1 MKNFNLSEWAL
12 KHQPLV
18 LYLIVILA
26 VIGVISFG
34 RLGQSED
41 PPFTFKFMTIR
52 TNWPG
57 ASVNEVDQQITERLE
72 KKLQEVPN
80 INFIRSYSR
89 PGESLIFFAISDAA
103 PSSAVAE
110 TSYQIRKRVGDIRQT
125 LPQGALGP
133 FFNDEFGDTFGNI
146 FALSGQ
152 GFSYADKKIY
162 VDRLRRELLRI
173 PDVSKVD
180 IIGEQE
186 EKIYIE
192 LSNVKL
198 ATLGIDGTT
207 IVQAMQA
214 QNAVA
219 PGGAFETETDK
230 IFVRAN
236 GGFDSVDAIRNFT
249 LRANGRVL
257 KIGDIA
263 TVRRGYVDPPFTKMR
278 FMGDDALGLGV
289 SMRQGGDIIQLGH
302 NLDAV
307 LHKQEANL
315 PVGLELHRVN
325 DQPKAVQASIREFA
339 RSLAEAVIIVLA
351 VTFFSLGVRTGFV
364 VALSIPLVLAA
375 TFLFMYLFDVGL
387 HKISLGALILS
398 LGLLVDDAII
408 AVEMMAIKMEQ
419 GWERS
424 KAASFAYTSTAFPML
439 TGTLVT
445 AAGFLPIATA
455 KSGTGE
461 YTRSIFQ
468 VTSLALIISWFA
480 AVIFI
485 PYLGFK
491 FLPDY
496 RNGLPVTTPRMRR
509 MADWLSKIP
518 FVGRHM
524 ANSLAP
530 AGATVAADLTHAQV
544 EHGARKDHKADR
556 DVDHDV
562 DHDVYDKPF
571 YKRFRRA
578 VAWCVTRRKTVILLT
593 VLLFAVSIFAFKF
606 VQQQFFPSSTRVEL
620 MVDMKLA
627 EGSSFA
633 ATMEQVKKMELAL
646 DKEKNLFDNYVSY
659 VGTGSTRFYFPLDQQ
674 LPAASFAQFVVT
686 AKGVPQREALRLK
699 IVELFNTD
707 FPAVRGRVSR
717 LENGPPVGF
726 PIQLRVSGEE
736 IATVRIQARKVA
748 DLLRGNPNTANVQF
762 DWDEMAKVIKLDID
776 QDKARLLGIS
786 SQELASFLNSSLN
799 GTQAT
804 FFRERDKLVEVLI
817 RGPDNERARL
827 SLLESLSVPTRSG
840 KAVPLTQ
847 IANVKYEFEEGVIW
861 RRDRLP
867 TITVRA
873 DIGVE
878 GVQPATVIAQLNLE
892 LEKLRVDLPPG
903 YRIDIGGAV
912 EESAKAG
919 ASIAAGIPLFLFVVL
934 TVLMIQ
940 LKSFQRVII
949 VVLTAPLGLIGVAS
963 FLLIF
968 NKPMGFV
975 AQLGIIALFG
985 MIMRNSVIL
994 IDQIEHDIGEGHK
1007 PFDAIIDATVRRL
1020 RPIVLTAA
1028 AAILAMIPLTR
1039 SDFFGP
1045 MAVAIMGGLLVAT
1058 LLTLLFLPALYAAWF
1073 RIHPATP
1080 GKTRV
1085 VPEEP

>member
-18 LYLIVILA
+18 LYLIVILG
-26 VIGVISFG
+26 VIGALSYG

-41 PPFTFKFMTIR
+41 PPFTFKFMTVR
-52 TNWPG
+52 TIWPG
-57 ASVNEVDQQITERLE
+57 ASVTEVDQQVTERIE

-80 INFIRSYSR
+80 INFVRSYSR
-89 PGESLIFFAISDAA
+89 PGESLIFFAINDAA
-103 PSSAVAE
+103 PSSAVPE
-110 TSYQIRKRVGDIRQT
+110 TLYQVRKRVGDMRQT
-125 LPQGALGP
+125 LPAGIQGP
-133 FFNDEFGDTFGNI
+133 IFNDEFGDTFGNI
-146 FALSGQ
+146 FALTGEGYSW
-152 GFSYADKKIY
+152 ADKKIFI
-162 VDRLRRELLRI
+162 DRLRRELLRV
-173 PDVSKVD
+173 PDVAKVD

-198 ATLGIDGTT
+198 ATLGIDGST
-207 IVQAMQA
+207 IIAAMQA

-219 PGGAFETETDK
+219 PGGAFETASDK
-230 IFVRAN
+230 IFVRAT
-236 GGFDSVDAIRNFT
+236 GAFDSVDAIRNFT

-263 TVRRGYVDPPFTKMR
+263 TVKRGYADPPFTRMR
-278 FMGDDALGLGV
+278 YMGQEAMGLGV
-289 SMRQGGDIIQLGH
+289 AMRQGGDIIELGKH
-302 NLDAV
+302 LDSA
-307 LHKQEANL
+307 LADLEATL

-325 DQPKAVQASIREFA
+325 DQPKAVANSINEFA
-339 RSLAEAVIIVLA
+339 RSLSEAVLIVLA
-351 VTFFSLGVRTGFV
+351 VTLFSLGIRTGLV

-375 TFLFMYLFDVGL
+375 TFLFMYVFDVGL

-419 GWERS
+419 GWDRT

-445 AAGFLPIATA
+445 AAGFLPIGLA

-485 PYLGFK
+485 PYLGFHM
-491 FLPDY
+491 LPDY
-496 RNGLPVTTPRMRR
+496 RDGVPVVTPRMRR
-509 MADWLSKIP
+509 IADLLAKIP
-518 FVGRHM
+518 LIGKRLSHSV
-524 ANSLAP
+524 AP
-530 AGATVAADLTHAQV
+530 SGATESHAMHDSTH
-544 EHGARKDHKADR
+544 
-556 DVDHDV
+556 V

-571 YKRFRRA
+571 YVRFRKL
-578 VAWCVTRRKTVILLT
+578 VAWCVTHRKTVIAVT

-620 MVDMKLA
+620 LVDLKLP
-627 EGSSFA
+627 EGSSFT
-633 ATMEQVKKMELAL
+633 ATQAQVLKMEAL
-646 DKEKNLFDNYVSY
+646 LDREKDLYVNYASY
-659 VGTGSTRFYFPLDQQ
+659 VGTGATRFYFPLDQQ
-674 LPAASFAQFVVT
+674 LPAASFAQFVIT
-686 AKGVPQREALRLK
+686 AKGIKQRDELRAKVLSQ
-699 IVELFNTD
+699 VDTQ
-707 FPAVRGRVSR
+707 FPAVRVRVSR

-726 PIQLRVSGEE
+726 PIQLRVSGVD
-736 IATVRIQARKVA
+736 IPTVRANAQLVA
-748 DLLRGNPNTANVQF
+748 AVMRANPNTANVQF
-762 DWDEMAKVIKLDID
+762 DWDELAKTIKLEID

-786 SQELASFLNSSLN
+786 SQELATFVNSSLN

-804 FFRERDKLVEVLI
+804 FYRERDKLIEVLI

-840 KAVPLTQ
+840 RSVPLTQ
-847 IANVKYEFEEGVIW
+847 IAKVRYEFEEGVIW

-867 TITVRA
+867 TITVRS
-873 DIGVE
+873 DIAVD
-878 GVQPATVIAQLNLE
+878 GVQAATIVAQLTPE
-892 LEKLRVDLPPG
+892 LNKLRAKLTPG

-919 ASIAAGIPLFLFVVL
+919 ASIAAGLPLFLFVVL

-940 LKSFQRVII
+940 LMSFQRVIL
-949 VVLTAPLGLIGVAS
+949 VVLTAPLGLIGVVI
-963 FLLIF
+963 FLLLF

-994 IDQIEHDIGEGHK
+994 IDQIEQDIGAGHK
-1007 PFDAIIDATVRRL
+1007 PFNAIIDATVRRL
-1020 RPIVLTAA
+1020 RPIVLTAL

-1045 MAVAIMGGLLVAT
+1045 MAVAIMGGLLIAT
-1058 LLTLLFLPALYAAWF
+1058 LLTLMFLPALYAAWF
-1073 RIHPATP
+1073 RIHPETP
-1080 GKTRV
+1080 GKQIMALAA
-1085 VPEEP
+1085 

>member
-18 LYLIVILA
+18 LYLIVILG
-26 VIGVISFG
+26 VIGALSYG

-41 PPFTFKFMTIR
+41 PPFTFKFMTVR
-52 TNWPG
+52 TLWPG
-57 ASVNEVDQQITERLE
+57 ASVTEVDQQVTERIE

-80 INFIRSYSR
+80 INFVRSYSR
-89 PGESLIFFAISDAA
+89 PGESLIFFAINDAA
-103 PSSAVAE
+103 PASAVPE
-110 TSYQIRKRVGDIRQT
+110 TQYQVRKRVGDMRQT
-125 LPQGALGP
+125 LPAGIQGP
-133 FFNDEFGDTFGNI
+133 IFNDEFGDTFGNI
-146 FALSGQ
+146 FALTGEGYSW
-152 GFSYADKKIY
+152 ADKKIY
-162 VDRLRRELLRI
+162 IDRLRRELLRV
-173 PDVSKVD
+173 PDVAKID

-198 ATLGIDGTT
+198 ATLGIDGST
-207 IVQAMQA
+207 IIAAMQA

-219 PGGAFETETDK
+219 PGGAFETASDK
-230 IFVRAN
+230 IFVRAT
-236 GGFDSVDAIRNFT
+236 GAFDSVDAIRNFT

-263 TVRRGYVDPPFTKMR
+263 TVKRGYADPPFTKMR
-278 FMGDDALGLGV
+278 YMGKEAMGLGV
-289 SMRQGGDIIQLGH
+289 AMRQGGDIIELGKH
-302 NLDAV
+302 LDRA
-307 LHKQEANL
+307 LADLEATL

-325 DQPKAVQASIREFA
+325 DQPKAVANSINEFA
-339 RSLAEAVIIVLA
+339 RSLTEAVVIVLA
-351 VTFFSLGVRTGFV
+351 VTLFSLGIRTGLV

-375 TFLFMYLFDVGL
+375 TFLFMYVFDVGL

-419 GWERS
+419 GWDRA

-445 AAGFLPIATA
+445 AAGFLPIGLA

-485 PYLGFK
+485 PYLGFHL
-491 FLPDY
+491 LPDY
-496 RNGLPVTTPRMRR
+496 RDGVPVVTPRMRQI
-509 MADWLSKIP
+509 ADLLAKIP
-518 FVGRHM
+518 LIGKRLSHSV
-524 ANSLAP
+524 AP
-530 AGATVAADLTHAQV
+530 AGATESHAMHDAAH
-544 EHGARKDHKADR
+544 
-556 DVDHDV
+556 V

-571 YKRFRRA
+571 YVRFRKL
-578 VAWCVTRRKTVILLT
+578 VAWCVTHRKTVIVVT
-593 VLLFAVSIFAFKF
+593 VLLFAASLFAFKF

-620 MVDMKLA
+620 LVDLKLP
-627 EGSSFA
+627 EGSSFT
-633 ATMEQVKKMELAL
+633 ATQAQVLKMEAL
-646 DKEKNLFDNYVSY
+646 LDREKDLYVNYASY
-659 VGTGSTRFYFPLDQQ
+659 VGTGATRFYFPLDQQ
-674 LPAASFAQFVVT
+674 LPAASFAQFVIT
-686 AKGVPQREALRLK
+686 TKGIKQRDQLRAKVLSQADAL
-699 IVELFNTD
+699 
-707 FPAVRGRVSR
+707 FPAVRVRVSR

-726 PIQLRVSGEE
+726 PLQMRVSGVD
-736 IATVRIQARKVA
+736 IPTVRANAQRVA
-748 DLLRGNPNTANVQF
+748 EVMRANPNTANVQF
-762 DWDEMAKVIKLDID
+762 DWDELSKVIKLDID

-786 SQELASFLNSSLN
+786 SQELATFVNSSLN
-799 GTQAT
+799 GAQAT
-804 FFRERDKLVEVLI
+804 FYRERDKLIEVLI

-827 SLLESLSVPTRSG
+827 SLLENLSVPTRSG
-840 KAVPLTQ
+840 HSVPLTQ
-847 IANVKYEFEEGVIW
+847 IAKIRYEFEEGIIW

-867 TITVRA
+867 TITVRS
-873 DIGVE
+873 DIAVD
-878 GVQPATVIAQLNLE
+878 GVQAATIVAQLTPE
-892 LEKLRVDLPPG
+892 LNQLRAKLAPG

-919 ASIAAGIPLFLFVVL
+919 ASIAAGLPLFLLVVL

-940 LKSFQRVII
+940 LMSFQRVIL
-949 VVLTAPLGLIGVAS
+949 VVLTAPLGLIGVVV
-963 FLLIF
+963 FLLLF

-994 IDQIEHDIGEGHK
+994 IDQIEQDIGAGHK
-1007 PFDAIIDATVRRL
+1007 PFNAIIDATVRRL
-1020 RPIVLTAA
+1020 RPIVLTAL

-1045 MAVAIMGGLLVAT
+1045 MAVAIMGGLLIAT
-1058 LLTLLFLPALYAAWF
+1058 LLTLMFLPALYAAWF
-1073 RIHPATP
+1073 RIHPETAGRP
-1080 GKTRV
+1080 V
-1085 VPEEP
+1085 AA